1 MEHPV
6 VVTAIFK
13 AKPGKEKELRNEL
26 HGGAKESWKETGVRG
41 YFVHEVIDQP
51 GTFMNIEV
59 YVDEAAF
66 KSHLETPH
74 VKSFLGKLDDLL
86 SEPLTVF
93 QGNAIFEGE
102 NSKAAI

>member
-1 MEHPV
+1 
-6 VVTAIFK
+6 
-13 AKPGKEKELRNEL
+13 
-26 HGGAKESWKETGVRG
+26 
-41 YFVHEVIDQP
+41 
-51 GTFMNIEV
+51 MNIEV